1 MTTTDRKRHASARF
15 GRRWLC
21 TVATL
26 LVAST
31 LTARAEPRDA
41 NLLTDRFYVTLGTFI
56 VGTNTKVRVN
66 GEDEIGDKVDLERV
80 FGDSDTNRFR
90 LDGYWRF
97 ADRHKLR
104 FLWFDW
110 DYRGSRTLE
119 EEIDFEGDTYPVGAD
134 ASLSTSFKVY
144 ELAYEYA
151 FLRRADYEITGS
163 FGVHY
168 AEFSAGLA
176 AQVSVSG
183 DPLDPLTLNDTAR
196 VDAPLPVFGLR
207 AIWHFGG
214 DWWLDASGQYF
225 ALSIGD
231 YAGNLQDYRVAV
243 LWQPR
248 SYAGV
253 GVGYNAFRVNVD
265 LDTSDYNGSLDWTYY
280 GPQLFFSVSF

>member
-1 MTTTDRKRHASARF
+1 MITSDRERQGPVRL

-21 TVATL
+21 AVATL

-31 LTARAEPRDA
+31 LTARAEPRDTD
-41 NLLTDRFYVTLGTFI
+41 LLTDKFYMTLGTFI
-56 VGTNTKVRVN
+56 VGTDTKVRVN
-66 GEDEIGDKVDLERV
+66 GKDALGDKVDLEKT

-90 LDGYWRF
+90 VDGYWRF

-104 FLWFDW
+104 FMWFDW
-110 DYRGSRTLE
+110 NYNGKRTLE
-119 EEIDFEGDTYPVGAD
+119 QDIDFEGDTYPVGAT
-134 ASLSTSFKVY
+134 ARLSSSFTVY

-151 FLRRADYEITGS
+151 FVRRPDYEITGS

-168 AEFSAGLA
+168 AEFSTGLR

-183 DPLDPLTLNDTAR
+183 EALEPLSLKDTAR

-207 AIWHFGG
+207 ALWNFGG

-225 ALSIGD
+225 ALSIND
-231 YAGNLQDYRVAV
+231 YDGSLQDYRAAV
-243 LWQPR
+243 VWQPR

-253 GVGYNAFRVNVD
+253 GIGYNAFRVNVD
-265 LDTSDYNGSLDWTYY
+265 LDTSDYRGSLDWTYF
-280 GPQLFFSVSF
+280 GPQVFFSVSF